1 MNSNIGQKQV
11 SVMRAGNPYVTD
23 QCYIIVH
30 LDIVFANST
39 CFDEDLMKSMAL
51 VAEHMKPGARII
63 TLTKQLPSS
72 EFTLLDRRQYVM
84 SWGEATC
91 FMSIRQVFKYRRS
104 GVIAPSY
111 SYIICWQELT

>member
-1 MNSNIGQKQV
+1 MSN
-11 SVMRAGNPYVTD
+11 VMVHH
-23 QCYIIVH
+23 H

-39 CFDEDLMKSMAL
+39 CFDEDLMKAMAL
-51 VAEHMKPGARII
+51 VAENMKPGSRMI

-91 FMSIRQVFKYRRS
+91 FMSIRYVALHAR
-104 GVIAPSY
+104 
-111 SYIICWQELT
+111 IIKHKIV